1 MGALNSI
8 SVSRS
13 SPSTDTATSFT
24 KALPETNSL
33 ASTTNGDSPTAD
45 SDSRSKEE
53 NGAIERK
60 LSRASTDNSIADV
73 ELDPS
78 LHCDVKVIVSKEPRT
93 VMVARVECSVAE
105 KDKMIQQLL
114 KRCKELIDKQK
125 GKIVG
130 PPFAC
135 IHNHRGSSGT
145 MFTLDAGYPVEG
157 SLHGNDQDINIFEF
171 PPATVAQL
179 VHMGPND
186 GEKLSPAY
194 AYLKAWA
201 AQHHRKREKEY
212 DPWQDYL
219 TPPGVT
225 DPREFR
231 TAINLPIKS

>member
-13 SPSTDTATSFT
+13 SPSTDPTTSST
-24 KALPETNSL
+24 KALPETDTL
-33 ASTTNGDSPTAD
+33 AD
-45 SDSRSKEE
+45 SANGTRPADE
-53 NGAIERK
+53 NGLIERK
-60 LSRASTDNSIADV
+60 LTRGSTDNSIADM

-78 LHCDVKVIVSKEPRT
+78 LHYDVKVVVSKEPRT
-93 VMVARVECSVAE
+93 VMVARVECSVVE
-105 KDKMIQQLL
+105 KDNMIQQLL

-130 PPFAC
+130 PAFAC

-157 SLHGNDQDINIFEF
+157 SLHGNDHDINIFEF

-179 VHMGPND
+179 VHKGAND
-186 GEKLSPAY
+186 GDKLAPAY
-194 AYLKAWA
+194 AYLKRWA
-201 AQHHRKREKEY
+201 AQNHLKREKEY

-219 TPPGVT
+219 TPPDVT